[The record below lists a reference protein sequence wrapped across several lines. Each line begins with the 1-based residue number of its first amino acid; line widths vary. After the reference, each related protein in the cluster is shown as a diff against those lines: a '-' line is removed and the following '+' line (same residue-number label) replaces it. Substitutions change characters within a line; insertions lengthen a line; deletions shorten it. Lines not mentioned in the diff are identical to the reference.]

1 MSAHDMIES
10 VTSPLLTEMLQSAGY
25 RTNETELNG
34 VMQLLSASQGVGFSL
49 RFGNPGQA
57 LGEYLDFTLST
68 ALRIEGVLPAGLV
81 AQWNHSRRFSRLT
94 EQSGFL
100 VLETDVMVA
109 GGVSR
114 GYLQAT
120 LELWD
125 RLLQEFLL
133 YLRNTINSANEKEP
147 VTVEEPDPVQPQTL
161 RSELAS

>member
-1 MSAHDMIES
+1 MSEHDMIES
-10 VTSPLLTEMLQSAGY
+10 VNPPLLTEVLQSAGY

-34 VMQLLSASQGVGFSL
+34 VTQLLSASQGVRFSL
-49 RFGNPGQA
+49 RFGNPGQTP
-57 LGEYLDFTLST
+57 GEYLDFTLST
-68 ALRIEGVLPAGLV
+68 ALRIEGSLPAELV

-94 EQSGFL
+94 EQGGFL
-100 VLETDVMVA
+100 VLETDVVVA

-133 YLRNTINSANEKEP
+133 YLRNAIQTVNEKTP
-147 VTVEEPDPVQPQTL
+147 ATVEEPAAAQPPTL
-161 RSELAS
+161 SSELAS